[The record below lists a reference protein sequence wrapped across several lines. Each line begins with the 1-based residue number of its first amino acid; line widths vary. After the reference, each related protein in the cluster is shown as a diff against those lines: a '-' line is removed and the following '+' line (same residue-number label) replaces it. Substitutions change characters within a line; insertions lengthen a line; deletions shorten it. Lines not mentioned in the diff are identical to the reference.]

1 MLNDINTLT
10 TIQQERYNGFVN
22 EAATLRL
29 LPGQKRTGTPRKA
42 VASSAT
48 AAKAATTFYGLLL
61 SALQTRIRALRPS

>member
-29 LPGQKRTGTPRKA
+29 LQRRQRISTRRKA

-48 AAKAATTFYGLLL
+48 PGQTVTTFYGLLL

>member
-29 LPGQKRTGTPRKA
+29 LQRRQRISTPRKA
-42 VASSAT
+42 VASSSTPART
-48 AAKAATTFYGLLL
+48 ATTFYGLLL